1 MTEAKAEIKK
11 LLQVVAEKNAS
22 DLHLVPGHPP
32 TLRIHGDLTPAEKD
46 PLTVEHAKEIIFS
59 LLNESQQKKFEE
71 EKELDIPF
79 EVKGL
84 ARFRVNIH
92 YAQGGVCASLRFI
105 PTTIPTLDELRLPK
119 IVEEF
124 SKEPRGLVLVTG
136 PTGSGKT
143 TTQAC
148 MLDIINH
155 NFAKHI
161 LTIEDPIEY
170 THKPIKSIIE
180 QREVGQDT
188 LSFSEALKRVLRQD
202 PDVILIGE
210 MRDLETIRTAITAA
224 ETGHLVIS
232 TLHTNDSAQSIDRII
247 DVFPPHQQNQVR
259 LQLSLVLMGIISQQ
273 LIPRRDNN
281 GLALAVEILKANS
294 GIRNL
299 IRKSQT
305 HEINSMIEIG
315 GKYGMQSMDSS
326 IKKLYNQKLI
336 ALEEALGHAINPEQ
350 LEKTIE
356 L

>member
-1 MTEAKAEIKK
+1 MTEAKAEMKK
-11 LLQVVAEKNAS
+11 LLQAVAEKNAS

-32 TLRIHGDLTPAEKD
+32 TLRIHGNLTPIEKN
-46 PLTVEHAKEIIFS
+46 PLSSEKTKDLIFS

-79 EVKGL
+79 EIKGV

-92 YAQGGVCASLRFI
+92 YAQGGVCASLRLV
-105 PTTIPTLDELRLPK
+105 PPTIPTLDELRLPK

-148 MLDIINH
+148 MLDVINH

-161 LTIEDPIEY
+161 ITIEDPIEY

-180 QREVGQDT
+180 QREVGNDT

-259 LQLSLVLMGIISQQ
+259 MQLSLVLMGIVSQQ

-281 GLALAVEILKANS
+281 GLILAVEILKANS

-315 GKYGMQSMDSS
+315 AKYGMQSMDSS

-336 ALEEALGHAINPEQ
+336 ALEEALGHAIDPEQ